1 MLTLFRCATG
11 ESWNGIMY
19 DLMDRSSDPVAALG
33 SMFFF
38 TFFQILGSMMMLNL
52 IVAVV
57 LDQFGTVTT
66 RNRMPIT
73 PVNIQQ
79 FNKAWGEVAREI
91 YTHNEC
97 ELLIKE
103 TEKMQRDDLN
113 VHYGGG
119 TKKSRHVIGMGNNHE
134 DEDEGTYEDD
144 IPIPLNKIHSLRA
157 SLLPYLPIESLHYV
171 LELVPPPLGVQIRNA
186 SQKKINTEITNI
198 IMNLHTNIH
207 STPYSAT
214 SVESFEILVAL
225 AARKFDEKATVL
237 PKNAVGIRAGIAD
250 AISKNKKH
258 LNAGW
263 TGGKYSKR
271 RSGTRMEHCS

>member
-1 MLTLFRCATG
+1 MDTFTTLF
-11 ESWNGIMY
+11 SY
-19 DLMDRSSDPVAALG
+19 YYYK
-33 SMFFF
+33 F
-38 TFFQILGSMMMLNL
+38 TFYILTS
-52 IVAVV
+52 I
-57 LDQFGTVTT
+57 F
-66 RNRMPIT
+66 
-73 PVNIQQ
+73 
-79 FNKAWGEVAREI
+79 FNF
-91 YTHNEC
+91 Y
-97 ELLIKE
+97 
-103 TEKMQRDDLN
+103 
-113 VHYGGG
+113 Y
-119 TKKSRHVIGMGNNHE
+119 
-134 DEDEGTYEDD
+134 
-144 IPIPLNKIHSLRA
+144 
-157 SLLPYLPIESLHYV
+157 

-263 TGGKYSKR
+263 TGGEYLSEGAAREWSTVVIVKVIFMS
-271 RSGTRMEHCS
+271 

>member
-1 MLTLFRCATG
+1 
-11 ESWNGIMY
+11 
-19 DLMDRSSDPVAALG
+19 
-33 SMFFF
+33 
-38 TFFQILGSMMMLNL
+38 
-52 IVAVV
+52 
-57 LDQFGTVTT
+57 
-66 RNRMPIT
+66 
-73 PVNIQQ
+73 
-79 FNKAWGEVAREI
+79 
-91 YTHNEC
+91 
-97 ELLIKE
+97 
-103 TEKMQRDDLN
+103 
-113 VHYGGG
+113 
-119 TKKSRHVIGMGNNHE
+119 HVIGMGNNHE

-263 TGGKYSKR
+263 TGGAQRKTRTYDDFTLGQMYAGISVIQRHSRNYLKYLKLKVIALRKENKKKQANLKVS
-271 RSGTRMEHCS
+271 

>member
-103 TEKMQRDDLN
+103 TEKIQRDDLN

-157 SLLPYLPIESLHYV
+157 SLLPYLPIES
-171 LELVPPPLGVQIRNA
+171 
-186 SQKKINTEITNI
+186 
-198 IMNLHTNIH
+198 
-207 STPYSAT
+207 
-214 SVESFEILVAL
+214 
-225 AARKFDEKATVL
+225 
-237 PKNAVGIRAGIAD
+237 
-250 AISKNKKH
+250 
-258 LNAGW
+258 
-263 TGGKYSKR
+263 
-271 RSGTRMEHCS
+271 